1 MKLGAG
7 RAPMADEAGPR
18 RRTGTIF
25 QAHLGKNSR
34 KGSFPPPGFGRMAH
48 SRSTG
53 CSIFPTAYRP
63 DWAGRVPWH
72 RACVV
77 TGRTFYARSGRSPAG
92 RVGTSTI
99 LLVEDEADCAD
110 MLCAFLV
117 SHGYR
122 VVVAYNGAEALQRV
136 MREKPDL
143 ILSDVMMP
151 VMDGVEMGRRL
162 SQDEACRSIPL
173 AFITAVPGWRIA
185 HDCPFAA
192 YLRKPL
198 DLDLLLDTVSRL
210 TRHQSNGHGQ
220 SLRAES

>member
-1 MKLGAG
+1 MDGQPGSGGSVEYSKPTSVKSAG
-7 RAPMADEAGPR
+7 REVFPASGRPPAPG
-18 RRTGTIF
+18 
-25 QAHLGKNSR
+25 LGFTAALFFHR
-34 KGSFPPPGFGRMAH
+34 KQGDSQ
-48 SRSTG
+48 TW
-53 CSIFPTAYRP
+53 TA
-63 DWAGRVPWH
+63 WH
-72 RACVV
+72 RACLV
-77 TGRTFYARSGRSPAG
+77 TPRTSSAHQGAVRG

-122 VVVAYNGAEALQRV
+122 VVVAYNGAEALQRLV
-136 MREKPDL
+136 RDRPDL

-151 VMDGVEMGRRL
+151 VMDGVEMARRL
-162 SQDEACRSIPL
+162 SQDEVYRSIPL

-185 HDCPFAA
+185 RDCQYAA

-210 TRHQSNGHGQ
+210 TRRQPEGQ
-220 SLRAES
+220 EQERSFRAES

>member
-1 MKLGAG
+1 VLALS
-7 RAPMADEAGPR
+7 
-18 RRTGTIF
+18 
-25 QAHLGKNSR
+25 HLG
-34 KGSFPPPGFGRMAH
+34 
-48 SRSTG
+48 RSTR
-53 CSIFPTAYRP
+53 A
-63 DWAGRVPWH
+63 RVQS
-72 RACVV
+72 R
-77 TGRTFYARSGRSPAG
+77 G

-110 MLCAFLV
+110 MLCAFLA

-162 SQDEACRSIPL
+162 SQDEAYRSIPL

-185 HDCPFAA
+185 HDCQFAA

-210 TRHQSNGHGQ
+210 TRHQSKGHEQ
-220 SLRAES
+220 SLTAES

>member
-1 MKLGAG
+1 MAG
-7 RAPMADEAGPR
+7 
-18 RRTGTIF
+18 
-25 QAHLGKNSR
+25 
-34 KGSFPPPGFGRMAH
+34 
-48 SRSTG
+48 
-53 CSIFPTAYRP
+53 
-63 DWAGRVPWH
+63 WH
-72 RACVV
+72 RACLV
-77 TGRTFYARSGRSPAG
+77 TRRTFTRARAQSAG

-110 MLCAFLV
+110 LLSAFLV

-136 MREKPDL
+136 VRDRPDL

-162 SQDEACRSIPL
+162 SQDETYRSIPL

-185 HDCPFAA
+185 HDCQFAA

-210 TRHQSNGHGQ
+210 TRHPDGHGPER
-220 SLRAES
+220 SFKAES